1 MKFDKLKE
9 TMRNFDE
16 QFIQEL
22 LEDLKDVLLEWSIN
36 KDLMTKNNM
45 IEIVLSVWG

>member
-36 KDLMTKNNM
+36 KDLMTKNNR
-45 IEIVLSVWG
+45 